1 MKFKYIYGTI
11 CILKIERSIKM
22 PDSEELNE
30 ILKEIKNINAPKEE
44 KPKKPEAPLSFAKQ
58 EKEAPKAAEPEFKP
72 EIKEEPKKEN
82 LSFDDFSAFNSADR
96 DNAPKVTRK
105 EAVNMANDKKPPK
118 KGNKK
123 PIIIAIVAVLIV
135 AIAVAAAFIV
145 KNKSKEP
152 QTTAPQTT
160 QEQTTATPVMTKTN
174 PLTGESDFN
183 EKAIGKRPIACVVEN
198 SVSARPQWGIADS
211 KNPPD
216 IIVEGE
222 VEGGETRMLWMYAD
236 YTAVPSQIGPMRSAR
251 PPYIK
256 FSELFD
262 AIFLHWGQS
271 QTKRGTNYI
280 GANTIFR
287 QDKVDHINQMTY
299 SGKVALFGRDS
310 SRGVSTEHTGVMYG
324 SKIAGAIKG
333 EGFRTDANESKYT
346 KFNFASEESTVS
358 DKECKTLGLTFS
370 NRTSTRDWTYDSSDK
385 MYHSNDYKT
394 DVARKNLLVLF
405 DKTEYVSKSN
415 YKNSGSA
422 EVYCNYK
429 LAGGK
434 GKLAT
439 NGTVIDINWSVNNGV
454 LVIKDTNGN
463 DVKLNVGTTWIGYAS
478 SNNGG
483 AVK

>member
-1 MKFKYIYGTI
+1 
-11 CILKIERSIKM
+11 M

-58 EKEAPKAAEPEFKP
+58 EQEVPKAAEPEFKP
-72 EIKEEPKKEN
+72 EIKEEPKKES

-96 DNAPKVTRK
+96 DNAPKVIRK

-160 QEQTTATPVMTKTN
+160 QGQTTAAPVMTKTN

-183 EKAIGKRPIACVVEN
+183 EKAVGKRPIACVVEN

-280 GANTIFR
+280 GANT
-287 QDKVDHINQMTY
+287 
-299 SGKVALFGRDS
+299 
-310 SRGVSTEHTGVMYG
+310 
-324 SKIAGAIKG
+324 KIAGAIKG

-415 YKNSGSA
+415 YKNSGSS

-439 NGTVIDINWSVNNGV
+439 DGTVIDINWSVNNGV

-463 DVKLNVGTTWIGYAS
+463 DVNLNVGTTWIGYAS